1 MIAFLAFVAGYRK
14 SSITESID
22 ELLAYFSEPESPKAQ
37 APYVEIENPDPE
49 VNAPPVKFNQ
59 TTAPNP
65 YADLLKKQQ
74 EQQTAGAEN
83 SSGGYWMNSRKN
95 PFGGT
100 LSAIQQKEIQDRQ
113 TEQRNLYFEKLSEQM
128 KAMRGESPTAPTARR
143 GNLEMEDAEE
153 AELAEPEPP
162 QPDGEVEPPAP
173 EKEEVE
179 LSNEPPQ
186 TVVFDPNG
194 ELEAEEERMAVEEE
208 ELIQIL
214 TEMGQ

>member
-83 SSGGYWMNSRKN
+83 SSGGYWMNSRKIHSAAHSAQSSKRKFKTDK
-95 PFGGT
+95 PS
-100 LSAIQQKEIQDRQ
+100 SAIFISKSYL
-113 TEQRNLYFEKLSEQM
+113 NK
-128 KAMRGESPTAPTARR
+128 
-143 GNLEMEDAEE
+143 
-153 AELAEPEPP
+153 
-162 QPDGEVEPPAP
+162 
-173 EKEEVE
+173 
-179 LSNEPPQ
+179 
-186 TVVFDPNG
+186 
-194 ELEAEEERMAVEEE
+194 
-208 ELIQIL
+208 
-214 TEMGQ
+214 

>member
-1 MIAFLAFVAGYRK
+1 
-14 SSITESID
+14 
-22 ELLAYFSEPESPKAQ
+22 
-37 APYVEIENPDPE
+37 
-49 VNAPPVKFNQ
+49 
-59 TTAPNP
+59 
-65 YADLLKKQQ
+65 
-74 EQQTAGAEN
+74 
-83 SSGGYWMNSRKN
+83 
-95 PFGGT
+95 
-100 LSAIQQKEIQDRQ
+100 
-113 TEQRNLYFEKLSEQM
+113 M